1 MSDTKIGELKE
12 IAKKNRI
19 TDYFKGSL
27 QELTKVT
34 WPTKNQAVKLTIIVL
49 GFTIVFALFLT
60 LVDFAAN
67 KGYLELLNYA
77 SNF

>member
-1 MSDTKIGELKE
+1 MSDTKQS
-12 IAKKNRI
+12 RI
-19 TDYFKGSL
+19 TNYFKNSF

-49 GFTIVFALFLT
+49 GFTVLFAAFLT

-67 KGYLELLNYA
+67 RGYMELLNLA
-77 SNF
+77 ANS